1 MAFGYDMNV
10 DMILIYIHF
19 SYIIFTGYK
28 REGIYSLETMYRVV
42 LMH

>member
-28 REGIYSLETMYRVV
+28 TGKGFIVSRLCIGWC
-42 LMH
+42 